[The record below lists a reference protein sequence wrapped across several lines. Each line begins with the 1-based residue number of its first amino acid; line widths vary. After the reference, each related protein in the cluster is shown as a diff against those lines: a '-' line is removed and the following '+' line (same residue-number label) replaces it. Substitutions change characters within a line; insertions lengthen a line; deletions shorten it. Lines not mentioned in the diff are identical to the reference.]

1 MFLGF
6 LMFFDSYGVQT
17 GFCVLRSA
25 NRTSFLL
32 ALCKWSIYKCKNFKR
47 KLNLLLLCF
56 EIEYSQVRVQIEKI
70 KKKNLKSGQSLE
82 FILAKWLELKRKKN
96 WNWNCFKVQPLR
108 GELSNFP
115 RSSWIGVSAKQT
127 KKPYLI
133 EIDSVKWT
141 GKVPVRT
148 AITDTC
154 EGQVSAALL
163 QWQVLQFFYATSWW
177 NEIFLSCWIL
187 TQLQNEQTR

>member
-1 MFLGF
+1 M
-6 LMFFDSYGVQT
+6 
-17 GFCVLRSA
+17 A
-25 NRTSFLL
+25 E
-32 ALCKWSIYKCKNFKR
+32 A
-47 KLNLLLLCF
+47 LNLFLP
-56 EIEYSQVRVQIEKI
+56 
-70 KKKNLKSGQSLE
+70 SGLNWNE
-82 FILAKWLELKRKKN
+82 RK
-96 WNWNCFKVQPLR
+96 NWNCFKVQPLR

-163 QWQVLQFFYATSWW
+163 QWQVLRFLRYKLMKWNFSKLLNSNSNCKMNKHAKLRQTNQFTSNFLMIPRCQRSSRKIRQKGPKADWGQKVWW
-177 NEIFLSCWIL
+177 DLTGKNYTEFL
-187 TQLQNEQTR
+187 

>member
-1 MFLGF
+1 
-6 LMFFDSYGVQT
+6 
-17 GFCVLRSA
+17 
-25 NRTSFLL
+25 
-32 ALCKWSIYKCKNFKR
+32 
-47 KLNLLLLCF
+47 LNLF
-56 EIEYSQVRVQIEKI
+56 
-70 KKKNLKSGQSLE
+70 
-82 FILAKWLELKRKKN
+82 FAKWLELKWKK
-96 WNWNCFKVQPLR
+96 NWNCFKVQPLR

-127 KKPYLI
+127 KKPYPI

-163 QWQVLQFFYATSWW
+163 QWQVLRFLRYKLMKWNFSKLLNSNSNCKMNKHAKLRQTNQFTSNFLTIPRCQRSSRKIRQKGPKADLGTKGFVRFNWKKLHR
-177 NEIFLSCWIL
+177 IFITQNYKLSHNIQL
-187 TQLQNEQTR
+187 TCLLK